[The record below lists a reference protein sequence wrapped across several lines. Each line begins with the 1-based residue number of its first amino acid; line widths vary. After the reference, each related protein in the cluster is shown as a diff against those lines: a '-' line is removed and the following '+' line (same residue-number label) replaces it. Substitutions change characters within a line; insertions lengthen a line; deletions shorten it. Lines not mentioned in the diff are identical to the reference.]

1 MTTSSQE
8 QTHKANVALA
18 EGARQAA
25 VAAAKSAYNN
35 TPAGWPAYDAAI
47 RAADVACVRA
57 IIASCTANGLVDGP
71 RQTLHDLTGS
81 WV

>member
-8 QTHKANVALA
+8 QAHKSAVAGA
-18 EGARQAA
+18 EVARQAA
-25 VAAAKSAYNN
+25 VAAAKAAYNN
-35 TPAGWPAYDAAI
+35 TPAAWPAYNAAI
-47 RAADVACVRA
+47 KAADLAAVRA
-57 IIASCTANGLVDGP
+57 IIASCAANGFVDGP